1 MKINED
7 REQHIG
13 IIQKVIKD
21 PAGTVTACEIR
32 MTDGSLETVTKKIN
46 DPENR
51 NFNFLRFSLHKKVST
66 ALFHNKLQHSSLI
79 AFLYLSTS
87 PNTISSVPMMAT
99 KSANMWFL
107 VM

>member
-1 MKINED
+1 MPNKSKMEPKVVIILILLSSLDTVLGAYSTGDLVKINED

-46 DPENR
+46 DP
-51 NFNFLRFSLHKKVST
+51 SMAPYT
-66 ALFHNKLQHSSLI
+66 ADNE
-79 AFLYLSTS
+79 
-87 PNTISSVPMMAT
+87 
-99 KSANMWFL
+99 
-107 VM
+107 